1 MAVAER
7 IESEPGCLEVPLVN
21 IERWLKRGRLN
32 PVPLIEWRRRLVEA
46 GASKDAMASLLEFSR
61 TENEESEPLK
71 SCSPFPGLLSA
82 AEVPQLRERPAR
94 RRPPQNSR
102 PWKAPSSPPLHRQS
116 TNDHQ
121 EQSGVRT
128 NFRLHTCQFRQDE
141 NRNRTDGW

>member
-46 GASKDAMASLLEFSR
+46 GASKDAMASLLEFSL

-82 AEVPQLRERPAR
+82 AEVPQLREVNGRRGVGHRRIAAR
-94 RRPPQNSR
+94 GRRQAVRRSTGSR
-102 PWKAPSSPPLHRQS
+102 LMTIR
-116 TNDHQ
+116 NNQ
-121 EQSGVRT
+121 E
-128 NFRLHTCQFRQDE
+128 
-141 NRNRTDGW
+141 